1 MKIRKKITLWIS
13 GTALL
18 STIAFSGV
26 IFWEMTEQ
34 PFKLIDKEIQ
44 HMAMALSDRIKS
56 AGFSGAAVN
65 SGNMPYDP
73 DQYWIMAR
81 DNQGQVL
88 YRSKLTEFTD
98 LSDSS
103 DKSVYI
109 IERHIPRSDIWLKQ
123 DAKDDVM
130 FRVMVIQKP
139 INGRHLEIRI
149 AKPIEDLEEE
159 LISLVLTVGG
169 SLFLFSL
176 VILILSHILAGRIL
190 KPVSTI
196 IRQSREISDQSL
208 DKRIPLG
215 KNKDELYELS
225 VALNKMFD
233 RIQHSFNRQR
243 EFIGNASHEL
253 KSPITLLMLAQEDML
268 MAGNL
273 PLPVEEGL
281 IKQLETSRRMSHL
294 VKNLLDLSRMEQ
306 QETLHIGPVAID
318 EVIGQ
323 VLDDYADVIAEKQI
337 QVQTRM
343 DVPCQV
349 PGDHE
354 KLFRLFVNLID
365 NAIRY
370 NRPVQGI
377 IHIQVELKKGRVR
390 IDISNSGPA
399 IPEPDIPHLF
409 EQFYRV
415 EKSRTKTLGGSGLG
429 LAIAQKIVALHNGT
443 IDIGNGPE
451 QMIQTTLI
459 LPAGN

>member
-18 STIAFSGV
+18 STIAFSAV

-34 PFKLIDKEIQ
+34 PFKLIDKEIR
-44 HMAMALSDRIKS
+44 HMAMALSDRIK
-56 AGFSGAAVN
+56 AAELSGAAVD

-81 DNQGQVL
+81 DTQGRVL
-88 YRSKLTEFTD
+88 YRSRLTEFTD
-98 LSDSS
+98 LPDSS
-103 DKSVYI
+103 EKSVYV
-109 IERHIPRSDIWLKQ
+109 IERHIPRTDIWLKQ
-123 DAKDDVM
+123 DASDDVM

-139 INGRHLEIRI
+139 VNGRHLEIRI
-149 AKPIEDLEEE
+149 GKPIEDLEEE
-159 LISLVLTVGG
+159 LISLALTAGG
-169 SLFLFSL
+169 SLLLCAL
-176 VILILSHILAGRIL
+176 VIFILSHILAGRIL
-190 KPVSTI
+190 KPVSAI

-318 EVIGQ
+318 EVIDQ
-323 VLDDYADVIAEKQI
+323 VLEDYTDVIAEKQI

-343 DVPCQV
+343 DAPCQV

-377 IHIQVELKKGRVR
+377 IQIRVEQKKGRVR

-415 EKSRTKTLGGSGLG
+415 EKSRTQTLGGSGLG

-443 IDIGNGPE
+443 INIGNGPD
-451 QMIQTTLI
+451 QMIQTTLM